1 MSRIWKMVSTSS
13 WVLRLT
19 SSLATS
25 SQQSRQKR
33 LAKQLQKATSRLE
46 LLLEAQDR
54 QLLRISQLE
63 QELLL
68 QQRAQKEL
76 EESRLF
82 RRTGELTELSPP
94 PNPEMDR
101 MLGL

>member
-1 MSRIWKMVSTSS
+1 MDCG
-13 WVLRLT
+13 
-19 SSLATS
+19 LAHKTI
-25 SQQSRQKR
+25 QTIQ
-33 LAKQLQKATSRLE
+33 
-46 LLLEAQDR
+46 
-54 QLLRISQLE
+54 

-76 EESRLF
+76 EESRSF
-82 RRTGELTELSPP
+82 RRTGELTELPPP

>member
-33 LAKQLQKATSRLE
+33 LAKQLQKVTRRME

-76 EESRLF
+76 EESRSF
-82 RRTGELTELSPP
+82 RRTGELTELPPP

>member
-82 RRTGELTELSPP
+82 RRTGELTELPPP

>member
-33 LAKQLQKATSRLE
+33 LAKQLQKATIRLD

-54 QLLRISQLE
+54 QLLQINQLE
-63 QELLL
+63 QKLLL

-82 RRTGELTELSPP
+82 RRTGELKELPPP

>member
-33 LAKQLQKATSRLE
+33 LAKQLQKATIRLE

-76 EESRLF
+76 EESRSF
-82 RRTGELTELSPP
+82 RRTGVLTELPPP

>member
-82 RRTGELTELSPP
+82 RRTGELKELPPP

>member
-76 EESRLF
+76 EESRSF
-82 RRTGELTELSPP
+82 RRTGELTELLPP

>member
-76 EESRLF
+76 EESRSF
-82 RRTGELTELSPP
+82 RRTGELTALPPP

>member
-33 LAKQLQKATSRLE
+33 LAKQLQKATIRLD

-63 QELLL
+63 QKLLL

-82 RRTGELTELSPP
+82 RRTGELTELPPP

>member
-1 MSRIWKMVSTSS
+1 MSSIWKRISASS

-33 LAKQLQKATSRLE
+33 LAKKLRKATIRLE

-68 QQRAQKEL
+68 QQQAQQEL
-76 EESRLF
+76 EESRSF
-82 RRTGELTELSPP
+82 RRTGELKVLSLSL
-94 PNPEMDR
+94 NLEMDR
-101 MLGL
+101 MVGR

>member
-1 MSRIWKMVSTSS
+1 MSSIWKRISASS

-33 LAKQLQKATSRLE
+33 LAKKLRKATIRLE

-68 QQRAQKEL
+68 QQQAQQEL
-76 EESRLF
+76 EESRSF
-82 RRTGELTELSPP
+82 RRTGELKGLPPP

-101 MLGL
+101 LLGL

>member
-1 MSRIWKMVSTSS
+1 MSSIWKRISASS

-33 LAKQLQKATSRLE
+33 LAKQLQKATRRLK

-82 RRTGELTELSPP
+82 RRTGELTELPPP

>member
-1 MSRIWKMVSTSS
+1 MSRIWKMVSASS

-33 LAKQLQKATSRLE
+33 LAKKLRKATIRLE

-68 QQRAQKEL
+68 QQQAQKEL

-82 RRTGELTELSPP
+82 RRTGELKELPPP
-94 PNPEMDR
+94 PNADWISA
-101 MLGL
+101 

>member
-1 MSRIWKMVSTSS
+1 MSSIWKRISVSS

-33 LAKQLQKATSRLE
+33 LAKKLRKATIRLE

-68 QQRAQKEL
+68 QQQAQQEL
-76 EESRLF
+76 EESRSF
-82 RRTGELTELSPP
+82 RRTGELKELPPP

>member
-33 LAKQLQKATSRLE
+33 LAKQLQKATIRLD

-63 QELLL
+63 QKLLL

-82 RRTGELTELSPP
+82 RRTGELKELPPP

>member
-1 MSRIWKMVSTSS
+1 MSSIWKRISASS
-13 WVLRLT
+13 GVLRLT

-33 LAKQLQKATSRLE
+33 LAKKLRKATIRLE

-68 QQRAQKEL
+68 QQQAQQEL
-76 EESRLF
+76 EESRSF
-82 RRTGELTELSPP
+82 RRTGELNELPPP

>member
-33 LAKQLQKATSRLE
+33 LAKKLQKATIRLE

-68 QQRAQKEL
+68 QQQAQQEL
-76 EESRLF
+76 EESRSF
-82 RRTGELTELSPP
+82 RRTGELKELPPP

>member
-1 MSRIWKMVSTSS
+1 MSSIWKRISASS
-13 WVLRLT
+13 LVLRLT

-33 LAKQLQKATSRLE
+33 LAKKLRKATIRLE

-68 QQRAQKEL
+68 QQQAQQEL
-76 EESRLF
+76 EESRSF
-82 RRTGELTELSPP
+82 RRMGELKEPPPP

>member
-33 LAKQLQKATSRLE
+33 LAKQLQKATIRLD

-82 RRTGELTELSPP
+82 RRTGELKELPPP

>member
-1 MSRIWKMVSTSS
+1 MSSIWKRISASS

-33 LAKQLQKATSRLE
+33 LAKKLRRATIRLE

-68 QQRAQKEL
+68 QQQAQQEL
-76 EESRLF
+76 EASR
-82 RRTGELTELSPP
+82 
-94 PNPEMDR
+94 
-101 MLGL
+101 

>member
-1 MSRIWKMVSTSS
+1 MSSIWKRISASS

-33 LAKQLQKATSRLE
+33 LAKKLRKATIRLE

-68 QQRAQKEL
+68 QQQAQQEL
-76 EESRLF
+76 EESRSF
-82 RRTGELTELSPP
+82 RRTGELKELPP

>member
-76 EESRLF
+76 EESRSF
-82 RRTGELTELSPP
+82 RRTGELTELPPP